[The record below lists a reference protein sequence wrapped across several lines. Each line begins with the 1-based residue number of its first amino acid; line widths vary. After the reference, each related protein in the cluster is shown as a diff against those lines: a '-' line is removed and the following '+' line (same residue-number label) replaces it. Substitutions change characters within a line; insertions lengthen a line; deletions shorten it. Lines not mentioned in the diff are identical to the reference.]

1 MVHIHNSGFFKVFHK
16 NRWIPSYFLLE
27 KCFGVQKNKS
37 KKLGGSFMAVGCLMG
52 ISFCEKKSSMLV
64 LGLVLDLNNITDGNF
79 GVFPCGSGG

>member
-1 MVHIHNSGFFKVFHK
+1 
-16 NRWIPSYFLLE
+16 
-27 KCFGVQKNKS
+27 
-37 KKLGGSFMAVGCLMG
+37 MAVGCLMG